1 LTERSADTPQESSAQ
16 TATAISE
23 LTFSDSQRSQ
33 QNSGVTGT
41 LDKYSLE
48 VLSHQDAEGAVR
60 VAAAAFAD
68 GRV

>member
-1 LTERSADTPQESSAQ
+1 MFSK
-16 TATAISE
+16 

-41 LDKYSLE
+41 LDKYSFE

-60 VAAAAFAD
+60 VAAHILWMRSGAVIAMMERGA
-68 GRV
+68 VL